1 MTGAVSVHLSKPHG
15 SFKEAFKL
23 MKYSECKSILLD
35 PENDNSFIDDM
46 KSYWQDDKTKAK
58 NTSDFLGGPGVVLLK
73 SCVDCDLPDVETL
86 GQDETKNDVQ
96 LPTSICPETTAIIYM
111 TSGSTGNPKQV
122 EHSHF
127 GLVNTPF
134 GFKRLQDKTRTVEV
148 VYNDRPFSWMGGS
161 IIPCLLHGNTHVFRE
176 GGITVEE
183 RGVFDIWRIIV
194 EEKCTSAFLFEIT
207 ILDLLENEA
216 EILKNNYRLNT
227 IITGQIIN
235 TLVADAQV
243 KFCNE
248 IVTVYGSSE
257 MNIMM
262 ANAVDYNLVIGKFGY
277 LYEGVE
283 VKIVDDKSK
292 TLPREHFGEIC
303 MKSPW
308 MLRGYRNASTK
319 QVQALSDGWMKTSD
333 IGRIDIK
340 GNLFIKGRKEDV
352 ITRFSLQIFSGEV
365 EECIADLPEVRR
377 VVVIAI
383 PDTRANEEM
392 CACVVFYQ
400 SSKVTIAE
408 VKSHCRERLGDNITG
423 HSPKYYLQFE
433 TIPTLATGKEDRVKI
448 RRDALKLLNIEH

>member
-46 KSYWQDDKTKAK
+46 KSYWQDDKTIAE

-96 LPTSICPETTAIIYM
+96 LPTSIFPETTAIIYM
-111 TSGSTGNPKQV
+111 TSGSTGTPKQI

-127 GLVNTPF
+127 GLVNT
-134 GFKRLQDKTRTVEV
+134 GF
-148 VYNDRPFSWMGGS
+148 VY
-161 IIPCLLHGNTHVFRE
+161 
-176 GGITVEE
+176 
-183 RGVFDIWRIIV
+183 
-194 EEKCTSAFLFEIT
+194 A
-207 ILDLLENEA
+207 
-216 EILKNNYRLNT
+216 
-227 IITGQIIN
+227 
-235 TLVADAQV
+235 
-243 KFCNE
+243 
-248 IVTVYGSSE
+248 SSE

-262 ANAVDYNLVIGKFGY
+262 ANAVDYDLVIGKFGY

-283 VKIVDDKSK
+283 VKVVDDKSK

-333 IGRIDIK
+333 IGKIDIK

-352 ITRFSLQIFSGEV
+352 ITRFSLQIFPGGV

-448 RRDALKLLNIEH
+448 RRDALKLLYIEH